1 MRPLLLAAF
10 LATVLLPPGTAS
22 AAGGWKRVTIERQ
35 QGAIHA
41 SLSFEARGRYGL
53 AEYRRV
59 ALVVRRAGAVVV
71 DDRRS
76 RAPTSG
82 SVTGL
87 RMRNV
92 WGDRAP
98 EALVTIW
105 TGGNACCTQI
115 RVALVRAGAGGRV
128 AVREFP
134 FNWRVDRHHGRYDF
148 VTSDH
153 RFRCAFTACAGSSKP
168 VQVFTIDR
176 SGKRFVDVTRSRRD
190 LVAASAARHWK
201 AYVDGRAPDPY
212 YGASGSYGV
221 LAPWCAEQH
230 LLGRKQRCD
239 RVLAQELARG
249 NLGSAD
255 RARALVRALRS
266 ALARWGYR

>member
-134 FNWRVDRHHGRYDF
+134 FNWRVGRHHGRYDF

-190 LVAASAARHWK
+190 LVAADAAAHWK
-201 AYVDGRAPDPY
+201 EYVRATRGGY
-212 YGASGSYGV
+212 AAVGV
-221 LAPWCAEQH
+221 LAPWCADQH
-230 LLGRKQRCD
+230 LLARKRRCD